1 MLYTTSSP
9 LLHDINKNV
18 THEIKIFGQRNGA
31 NFSHEG
37 YEDVMLTVQIVI
49 PNVVV
54 SCN

>member
-18 THEIKIFGQRNGA
+18 THEIKMFGEHNGA
-31 NFSHEG
+31 NFSHAG
-37 YEDVMLTVQIVI
+37 YEDVILTVQIVI
-49 PNVVV
+49 PNNVV